1 MERYTNYKRG
11 DKVCDLGFKRLDGA
25 RMSMIVDASPPLYG
39 KRDRI
44 AHASFSSF
52 ELYYGS
58 KAIFVNCG
66 GGSRFGHEY
75 RKYCQSSKAHN
86 VLLFNEKS
94 QCSFGKRF
102 FSKSTPYYYIK
113 DGPRNTKINCI
124 NSITEKIVELSHDA
138 YKKDYGISVHR
149 RISVD
154 LLKNRVMGQDMV
166 NPDGEPREKLRDT
179 AVCLYFHVH
188 PSIVCR
194 KKKSGVLIEIPGDKK
209 MFFTHKGG
217 DLTLEKSTYVGDFFE
232 PQEITKLV
240 IRNNVEKSESKI
252 SWKIEEIID

>member
-1 MERYTNYKRG
+1 MERGIELLMQAFPRLSYIMGPRLSLLTVGVEAGLVMNTG
-11 DKVCDLGFKRLDGA
+11 STVKVQRRIMCCY
-25 RMSMIVDASPPLYG
+25 SM
-39 KRDRI
+39 K
-44 AHASFSSF
+44 
-52 ELYYGS
+52 
-58 KAIFVNCG
+58 N
-66 GGSRFGHEY
+66 
-75 RKYCQSSKAHN
+75 HN
-86 VLLFNEKS
+86 ALR
-94 QCSFGKRF
+94 KRF

-113 DGPRNTKINCI
+113 DGPRNTKTNCI

-149 RISVD
+149 RISMD
-154 LLKNRVMGQDMV
+154 LVKNRVMGQDMV
-166 NPDGEPREKLRDT
+166 NPDGEPREKLKDT

-209 MFFTHKGG
+209 CFLHKGG
-217 DLTLEKSTYVGDFFE
+217 DLTMEKSTYVGDFFE

-252 SWKIEEIID
+252 KWKIEEIID

>member
-1 MERYTNYKRG
+1 
-11 DKVCDLGFKRLDGA
+11 
-25 RMSMIVDASPPLYG
+25 
-39 KRDRI
+39 
-44 AHASFSSF
+44 
-52 ELYYGS
+52 
-58 KAIFVNCG
+58 
-66 GGSRFGHEY
+66 
-75 RKYCQSSKAHN
+75 
-86 VLLFNEKS
+86 
-94 QCSFGKRF
+94 
-102 FSKSTPYYYIK
+102 
-113 DGPRNTKINCI
+113 
-124 NSITEKIVELSHDA
+124 
-138 YKKDYGISVHR
+138 
-149 RISVD
+149 
-154 LLKNRVMGQDMV
+154 MV

-217 DLTLEKSTYVGDFFE
+217 DLTMEKSTYVGDFFE

>member
-1 MERYTNYKRG
+1 MKNII
-11 DKVCDLGFKRLDGA
+11 RL
-25 RMSMIVDASPPLYG
+25 Y
-39 KRDRI
+39 
-44 AHASFSSF
+44 F
-52 ELYYGS
+52 LYYGN

-94 QCSFGKRF
+94 QCSFGKSF
-102 FSKSTPYYYIK
+102 FAKSTPYYYIK
-113 DGPRNTKINCI
+113 DGPRNTKTNCI

-154 LLKNRVMGQDMV
+154 LVKNRVMGQDMI
-166 NPDGEPREKLRDT
+166 NPDGEPREKLKDT
-179 AVCLYFHVH
+179 VVCLYFHVH
-188 PSIVCR
+188 PSIDCR
-194 KKKSGVLIEIPGDKK
+194 KTKNGVLIEIPGDKK

-217 DLTLEKSTYVGDFFE
+217 DLTMEKSTYVGDFFE

-252 SWKIEEIID
+252 KWKIEEIID